1 MLWTYINVRDLLELC
16 LDNIEILDG
25 HVDMLVTHDSQGE
38 SQGCQ
43 QSYP

>member
-1 MLWTYINVRDLLELC
+1 MLGM
-16 LDNIEILDG
+16 DNMGILDG